1 MIKAIYPGSFD
12 PITVGHLD
20 IIKRASSIF
29 DELYVAI
36 MVNPEKTSTFT
47 AQERKLF
54 IEECIKDL
62 PNVKVVT
69 GHKLTVDL
77 AESLDCKVMV
87 RGIRAVTDYEYE
99 LAQATSNLM
108 LNSDIETC
116 LFVAKPELSFLSSSI
131 AKEIASFNGDIS
143 KFIPDV
149 IAKDVILK
157 LKK

>member
-77 AESLDCKVMV
+77 AQSLDCKVMV
-87 RGIRAVTDYEYE
+87 RGIRAVTDYEAE
-99 LAQATSNLM
+99 LALATSNM
-108 LNSDIETC
+108 ILNNEIETFSW
-116 LFVAKPELSFLSSSI
+116 LPSLNFRFFHLRQLRQLPSLA
-131 AKEIASFNGDIS
+131 EI
-143 KFIPDV
+143 
-149 IAKDVILK
+149 
-157 LKK
+157 

>member
-47 AQERKLF
+47 AEERKLF

-77 AESLDCKVMV
+77 AQSLDCKVMV
-87 RGIRAVTDYEYE
+87 RGIRAVTDYEAYW
-99 LAQATSNLM
+99 LSCFNKFVNNRFKYFNHSTCQHLSNL
-108 LNSDIETC
+108 
-116 LFVAKPELSFLSSSI
+116 LSTLSSTLLII
-131 AKEIASFNGDIS
+131 AHPLALSTI
-143 KFIPDV
+143 
-149 IAKDVILK
+149 
-157 LKK
+157 

>member
-87 RGIRAVTDYEYE
+87 RGIRAVTDY
-99 LAQATSNLM
+99 
-108 LNSDIETC
+108 
-116 LFVAKPELSFLSSSI
+116 
-131 AKEIASFNGDIS
+131 
-143 KFIPDV
+143 
-149 IAKDVILK
+149 
-157 LKK
+157 

>member
-47 AQERKLF
+47 AQERKIF

-77 AESLDCKVMV
+77 AQSLDCKVMV
-87 RGIRAVTDYEYE
+87 RGIRAVTDYEAE
-99 LAQATSNLM
+99 LALATSNM
-108 LNSDIETC
+108 ILNNEIETFF
-116 LFVAKPELSFLSSSI
+116 LVAKPELSFLSSSAEHI
-131 AKEIASFNGDIS
+131 QGTFRAEGSLYTLRLSPLA
-143 KFIPDV
+143 
-149 IAKDVILK
+149 
-157 LKK
+157 